1 MTREQENAV
10 ARLRRL
16 VEKECQE
23 FGEEIKRFDVTEYER
38 FVSVYVVYGI
48 KNDEHSYAVLAR
60 DYAHLFIGKRGGV
73 RFPVTSKNGNQYCIP
88 FKWYSILQAV
98 CRQRGN
104 TF

>member
-1 MTREQENAV
+1 MTREQEYAV

-60 DYAHLFIGKRGGV
+60 GYAHLFVGKRGGV